1 MANALPD
8 AAAIDRAR
16 CRDWLVPAP
25 SMILVLQTVAAA
37 AIAAYLR
44 GQGYPTAGL
53 LALIVAV
60 PLAGCLISVDLSLL
74 APAARL
80 GLLPTAVALNLLG
93 LFVLAVVAPKFAYLQ
108 SLWSL
113 ISLCLYAV
121 VARYA
126 GDAAQLRRL
135 SVPLFA
141 VSLGLVL
148 LTFTSGVNPS
158 GGARRQW
165 LDIGPAYF
173 EPSELLKLALALLLS
188 LHLAGSNTAQRRPW
202 AYGAV
207 AVSLAVLALQGDLGA
222 ALMAALVG
230 TLIMFAAGGRW
241 QRLLL
246 GMGAVSIGG
255 ALAYVAMPYVQVRFD
270 AWLDPWSDPT
280 GASYQIVQG
289 ARALAEGG
297 VWGVGLLASETVH
310 VPAAHTDSIIAAIGE
325 RLGLVGS
332 LGVVLLYGVLLMQL
346 RRAYRRAGSALEAL
360 LATAVATLLVGQAV
374 VIIGGSTGLL
384 PLTGVTLPL
393 VSYGGSS
400 LLMSYLALAL
410 IGGADSDP
418 VDASGPT
425 HTRGQSIVYAALA
438 MALALVAVWLAAWHL
453 AGASIIQH
461 LVGA

>member
-1 MANALPD
+1 MTQARIRSRRIAAPTFVLLLQTL
-8 AAAIDRAR
+8 AAAGGAIY
-16 CRDWLVPAP
+16 LLGGGFP
-25 SMILVLQTVAAA
+25 SD
-37 AIAAYLR
+37 
-44 GQGYPTAGL
+44 GL

-60 PLAGCLISVDLSLL
+60 PFAACLISLGLSQL
-74 APAARL
+74 APGARL
-80 GLLPTAVALNLLG
+80 GLLPTAVALNLMG
-93 LFVLAVVAPKFAYLQ
+93 LFVLAVVAPSFAYLQ

-126 GDAAQLRRL
+126 GDAVQLRRL

-165 LDIGPAYF
+165 LDVGPAYF
-173 EPSELLKLALALLLS
+173 EPSELLKLALALLLA
-188 LHLAGSNTAQRRPW
+188 LHLAGANTAHRRPW

-230 TLIMFAAGGRW
+230 ALIMFAAGGRW
-241 QRLLL
+241 RRLLI
-246 GMGAVSIGG
+246 GMGAVSLGG
-255 ALAYVAMPYVQVRFD
+255 AVAYFTMPYVQVRFD
-270 AWLDPWSDPT
+270 TWLDPWSDPT

-289 ARALAEGG
+289 ARALAAGG
-297 VWGVGLLASETVH
+297 LGGRGLLAPDTVH
-310 VPAAHTDSIIAAIGE
+310 VPAAHTDSIIAAVGE

-332 LGVVLLYGVLLMQL
+332 LGVVLLYGVLLAQL
-346 RRAYRRAGSALEAL
+346 RRAYQRAGSALEAL

-410 IGGADSDP
+410 IGGRAGETT
-418 VDASGPT
+418 DAAGAIHT
-425 HTRGQSIVYAALA
+425 HGQSIVHF
-438 MALALVAVWLAAWHL
+438 ALALALAVLAVWLAAWHL
-453 AGASIIQH
+453 AGTAIIQY
-461 LVGA
+461 LAGA